1 MDTYGLRTWVSPF
14 RYLRIMAYLQLPE
27 AFRSLSRL
35 SSALSAKASTL
46 RSLCLTTNL
55 LLSFQ
60 VRLHSVAI
68 SCWSEFL
75 HSVLMCK
82 NFVFTL
88 SRHSSNDCVNTS
100 LSSLHAQT
108 DIFLYLVVCLFSDI
122 SVGLGCLVSNFIFDS
137 FHLISVFDF
146 QGTSRTLSYPSGLKW
161 TRTIDLTLIR
171 RAL

>member
-1 MDTYGLRTWVSPF
+1 MDWRMDTYGLRTWVSPF

-46 RSLCLTTNL
+46 RSLCLTIYL

-75 HSVLMCK
+75 HSVC
-82 NFVFTL
+82 
-88 SRHSSNDCVNTS
+88 S
-100 LSSLHAQT
+100 LRT
-108 DIFLYLVVCLFSDI
+108 CCLFSDI

-137 FHLISVFDF
+137 FHFSIRFSRYKCGYLCIRMEMERFELLTPCL
-146 QGTSRTLSYPSGLKW
+146 QGRCSPN
-161 TRTIDLTLIR
+161 
-171 RAL
+171 